1 MAQDVGNAS
10 GGPQSLDPAD
20 RLDPDERAQLVY
32 ALEGRFAAHLDAAAS
47 AVREA
52 ERQLAEVREQLAAA
66 IDEEERARYRS
77 DPLVFMR
84 DGVNEEVEGLSRKTT
99 PKKVR
104 TSYRYLLD
112 RAVELAAGEVQGYH
126 DDRARERQEREQ
138 GVQARRDAEER
149 AVAALEEAHAMQE
162 RVRSAEAAARR
173 GLDVMAE
180 KLEAPAE

>member
-1 MAQDVGNAS
+1 MAQHDGTA
-10 GGPQSLDPAD
+10 GTAPSLDPAD
-20 RLDPDERAQLVY
+20 TLDPDERVQLVY
-32 ALEGRFAAHLDAAAS
+32 ALEGRFAPHLEAAAS

-52 ERQLAEVREQLAAA
+52 ERELAEVREQLARA
-66 IDEEERARYRS
+66 IEEEERAGYRS

-84 DGVNEEVEGLSRKTT
+84 DGVSEEVEGISRKTT

-126 DDRARERQEREQ
+126 DDRKRERQQREQ
-138 GVQARRDAEER
+138 GVQASRVAEER
-149 AVAALEEAHAMQE
+149 AVAALEEAQQMQE
-162 RVRSAEAAARR
+162 RVQAAEAAARQ

-180 KLEAPAE
+180 KLEGPAH